1 MSKHSLGIG
10 NKKGAIN
17 RPSTSHTSAR
27 ALRLAERRKEAFE
40 YRLTGASYQAIG
52 ETMKIDPS
60 TAHSYVVY
68 WLQNLVPIEKR
79 EVVLAQEIARLDQ
92 LSNAFAHNAF
102 EGDTAAAEMMLRI
115 SHQRARLLGLYPNDK
130 GGGVHVN
137 IGTGTA
143 EDTGIQ
149 VVFQAPDR
157 VRKLAQEYDQRAKVA
172 KVIEGFPV
180 ADLKPL

>member
-1 MSKHSLGIG
+1 L
-10 NKKGAIN
+10 
-17 RPSTSHTSAR
+17 
-27 ALRLAERRKEAFE
+27 ALAKRRQEAFD
-40 YRLTGASYQAIG
+40 YRLQGHSYKAIA
-52 ETMKIDPS
+52 EAMKCDPS

-68 WLQNLVPIEKR
+68 QLQNMIPIEKR
-79 EVVLAQEIARLDQ
+79 EQVLQQELARLDQ
-92 LSNAFAHNAF
+92 LSSAFAHNAF

-157 VRKLAQEYDQRAKVA
+157 VRKLAQEYDQRAKIA